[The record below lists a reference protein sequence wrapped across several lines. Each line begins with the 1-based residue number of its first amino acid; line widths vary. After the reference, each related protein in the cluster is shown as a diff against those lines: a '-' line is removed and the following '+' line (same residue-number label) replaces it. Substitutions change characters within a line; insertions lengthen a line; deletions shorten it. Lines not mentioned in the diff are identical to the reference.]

1 MRSELGGEEGLV
13 GRVGVWSGGWGDAEV
28 VLKGQHFSLRG
39 EPGVHTPAQ
48 ARARAVWNIPQ
59 HEMVSGTTV
68 GACVWIT
75 PRGGG
80 GGMAVRWSLGLNVA
94 RVGIWPP
101 GSFSRH
107 LENGRS
113 V

>member
-1 MRSELGGEEGLV
+1 MGIAGGTLRSELGGEEGQV

-48 ARARAVWNIPQ
+48 ARERAVWNIPQ

-68 GACVWIT
+68 GACVC
-75 PRGGG
+75 G
-80 GGMAVRWSLGLNVA
+80 
-94 RVGIWPP
+94 
-101 GSFSRH
+101 
-107 LENGRS
+107 
-113 V
+113 